1 MTTKMIFEQKLEES
15 EEVSHKDAWG
25 KHTAKDNYQCLPGLS
40 GPLEYK
46 KTEPRKGHRKLGK
59 RDAKCGGP

>member
-15 EEVSHKDAWG
+15 EEVSHEDAWG
-25 KHTAKDNYQCLPGLS
+25 KHTAEDYLCLPGLS
-40 GPLEYK
+40 RPLEYK
-46 KTEPRKGHRKLGK
+46 KTEPRKGDRKLGE

>member
-25 KHTAKDNYQCLPGLS
+25 KHTDKDNYWSLPGLS
-40 GPLEYK
+40 RPLEYK
-46 KTEPRKGHRKLGK
+46 KTEPRKGPRKLGE